1 MGHRSAGDGGEHPP
15 ALHLAAAPYPR
26 RHVAAYP
33 LLLAK
38 SRDEYRAFVGASL
51 DSFLNLVTTLLA
63 FAIIIAV
70 LGIANTLAL
79 SVLERT
85 RELGLLRALG
95 FTRAQT
101 RSMVRWESV
110 IISLLGAVL
119 GLVVGTVLG
128 VVVASALSSLGID
141 TISIPGGNLIIYAV
155 GAGVFGVLAAIVP
168 TIRAARV
175 DILRAITTE

>member
-1 MGHRSAGDGGEHPP
+1 MSAF
-15 ALHLAAAPYPR
+15 
-26 RHVAAYP
+26 P

-38 SRDEYRAFVGASL
+38 SRDEYRAFVSASL
-51 DSFLNLVTTLLA
+51 DTLLNVITTLLA
-63 FAIIIAV
+63 LAIIIAV

-95 FTRAQT
+95 MTRSQT
-101 RSMVRWESV
+101 RTMVRWESV

-119 GLVVGTVLG
+119 GLVVGTALG
-128 VVVASALSSLGID
+128 VVVTSALHNLGID